1 MELICID
8 FLSLE
13 RSKGGHEHIL
23 VITDHFTRYAQ
34 AFPTRN
40 RLAKTTAKVLFE
52 NFILHYGFPARI
64 HSNQRRNFESTLIK
78 ELCSLA
84 GIEKSRTTPY
94 HPMGNGMTERF
105 NQTLL
110 NMLGTLEDHKKQDWK
125 SFVAPLVHAYNSTRH
140 DSTGFSPFF
149 LMFGRHP
156 RLAIDEYLGSPDE
169 TSATSKEHYTGM
181 LKKRLEFAYKVAS
194 KEADKSASRHKTIY
208 DYKVREATLDI
219 GDRVFVRNVGLKG
232 KNKLADKWDKHT
244 YIVIDMPDKT
254 ILFTKSR
261 RNQVILL

>member
-13 RSKGGHEHIL
+13 RSKGGHEHRL
-23 VITDHFTRYAQ
+23 VITDHFTRYTQ

-40 RLAKTTAKVLFE
+40 QLAKTTAKVLFE

-64 HSNQRRNFESTLIK
+64 HSDQGRNFESTLIE

-125 SFVAPLVHAYNSTRH
+125 SFVAPLVHAYNSTRQ

-156 RLAIDEYLGSPDE
+156 SLAIDAYLGLGSPDE
-169 TSATSKEHYTGM
+169 TSATSKENYTGKLKSAWSSPIKLL
-181 LKKRLEFAYKVAS
+181 LKKLTKVPVVI
-194 KEADKSASRHKTIY
+194 RQIMTI
-208 DYKVREATLDI
+208 K
-219 GDRVFVRNVGLKG
+219 
-232 KNKLADKWDKHT
+232 
-244 YIVIDMPDKT
+244 
-254 ILFTKSR
+254 
-261 RNQVILL
+261 